1 MSKQNFITV
10 TLLFSALAFNPVFA
24 TELNSNVSNSQ
35 RQTNSISTAIASILH
50 HKGLD
55 EDAADAL
62 SKDLIENDELFKVML
77 SNLLRHYP
85 DIGHQ
90 EILEHLSTAAL
101 HRQSIDLASYNH
113 LVNLVSKVDSST
125 PTEHD
130 LKQLHT
136 IAKLNQML
144 LA

>member
-24 TELNSNVSNSQ
+24 TEINSNVTSSQ
-35 RQTNSISTAIASILH
+35 RQINSISSAIASMLH

-62 SKDLIENDELFKVML
+62 SKELIDNDELFEVML
-77 SNLLRHYP
+77 SNLLRYYP
-85 DIGHQ
+85 NIGHQ
-90 EILEHLSTAAL
+90 KILEHLSTAAL
-101 HRQSIDLASYNH
+101 HRQSIDLASYDQ
-113 LVNLVSKVDSST
+113 LVNLVSKVDHTIPS
-125 PTEHD
+125 EYA

-136 IAKLNQML
+136 IAKLNQMVVV
-144 LA
+144 